1 MLSAVLALNKQPG
14 QTSFD
19 CVRQVRR
26 IYGERR
32 VGHAGT
38 LDPMAQGL
46 LPLCL
51 GVATRLVDHFHRQTK
66 RYQCTVRLGER
77 SDTLDTEGA
86 VTPGGDAGGLD
97 AATVA
102 SALRQFVGEIWQV
115 PPMHSAVRHEGEHLY
130 DLARRGEEVERAPRL
145 ALIVSAELV

>member
-1 MLSAVLALNKQPG
+1 MIAAPPVAPPRRGVPSAVLALNKQPG

-51 GVATRLVDHFHRQTK
+51 GVATRLV
-66 RYQCTVRLGER
+66 E
-77 SDTLDTEGA
+77 SDGFDVE
-86 VTPGGDAGGLD
+86 
-97 AATVA
+97 A
-102 SALRQFVGEIWQV
+102 SR
-115 PPMHSAVRHEGEHLY
+115 
-130 DLARRGEEVERAPRL
+130 
-145 ALIVSAELV
+145 